1 MGFEADWDMFTSGE
15 KELFQRVC
23 RKLLKSTFIV
33 KEKDDDSKKIYTFVA
48 KNEEAVSSYFAY
60 MGFDVIV
67 DRDNGVAMLTNSGD
81 SSESGKIQA
90 NRLKL
95 RKADTVVLCCL
106 WTVYVDRIRRGNLS
120 KGIVITILDLKQE
133 LEKFGFR
140 EDFDGKT
147 LMNDILKLF
156 AKYNLLEV
164 SGKIGEPDC
173 SIKIYPSIQF
183 ALDGIEFQN
192 LVEATSKKM
201 MAAKSSSDDD
211 EEEGE
216 ESDYVE

>member
-1 MGFEADWDMFTSGE
+1 MGFEMDWEMLSSGE

-33 KEKDDDSKKIYTFVA
+33 KEKDDDSKKLYSFVA
-48 KNEEAVSSYFAY
+48 KNEETISSYFGY
-60 MGFDVIV
+60 MGFDIIV
-67 DRDNGVAMLTNSGD
+67 DRDNGVAMLANSGN
-81 SSESGKIQA
+81 SSDSGKIQA

-95 RKADTVVLCCL
+95 RKAETVVLCCL
-106 WTVYVDRIRRGNLS
+106 WTVYVDRIRRGYLS

-156 AKYNLLEV
+156 SKYNLLEV

-183 ALDGIEFQN
+183 ALESVEFQN
-192 LVEATSKKM
+192 FVEETSKKV
-201 MAAKSSSDDD
+201 MAAKNNFEDED
-211 EEEGE
+211 EEEE
-216 ESDYVE
+216 ESDYDE

>member
-1 MGFEADWDMFTSGE
+1 MGFEADWEMFSSGE

-33 KEKDDDSKKIYTFVA
+33 KEKDDDSKKLYTFVA
-48 KNEEAVSSYFAY
+48 KNEEAISLYLGH
-60 MGFDVIV
+60 MGFDIIV
-67 DRDNGVAMLTNSGD
+67 DRDNGVAMLANSGD
-81 SSESGKIQA
+81 SSDSGKIQA

-95 RKADTVVLCCL
+95 RKAETVVLCCL

-120 KGIVITILDLKQE
+120 KGIVITLLDLKQE

-147 LMNDILKLF
+147 LMAEILKLF
-156 AKYNLLEV
+156 SKYNLVEV
-164 SGKIGEPDC
+164 SGKVGEPDC

-183 ALDGIEFQN
+183 ALDSIEFQSF
-192 LVEATSKKM
+192 VEETSKKI

-216 ESDYVE
+216 ESDYDE

>member
-1 MGFEADWDMFTSGE
+1 MGFEADWDMLTSGE

-140 EDFDGKT
+140 DDFDGKT

>member
-1 MGFEADWDMFTSGE
+1 MGFEADWDMLTSGE

-48 KNEEAVSSYFAY
+48 KNEDAVSSYFAY

-67 DRDNGVAMLTNSGD
+67 DRDNGVAMLTNSRD
-81 SSESGKIQA
+81 SSESGKLQA

-140 EDFDGKT
+140 EDFEGKT
-147 LMNDILKLF
+147 LMSDILKLF

-164 SGKIGEPDC
+164 SGKFGEPDC

-183 ALDGIEFQN
+183 ALDSIEFQN
-192 LVEATSKKM
+192 FVEATSKKM

-216 ESDYVE
+216 ESDYDE

>member
-1 MGFEADWDMFTSGE
+1 MGFEADWEMFSSGE

-33 KEKDDDSKKIYTFVA
+33 KEKDDDSKKLYTFVV
-48 KNEEAVSSYFAY
+48 KNEEAISLYLGH
-60 MGFDVIV
+60 MGFDIIV
-67 DRDNGVAMLTNSGD
+67 DRDNGVAMLANSGD
-81 SSESGKIQA
+81 SSDSGKIQA

-95 RKADTVVLCCL
+95 RKAETVVLCCL

-120 KGIVITILDLKQE
+120 KGIVITLLDLKQE

-147 LMNDILKLF
+147 LMAEILKLF
-156 AKYNLLEV
+156 SKYNLVEV
-164 SGKIGEPDC
+164 SGKVGEPDC

-183 ALDGIEFQN
+183 ALDSIEFQSF
-192 LVEATSKKM
+192 VEETSKKI

-216 ESDYVE
+216 ESDYDE

>member
-1 MGFEADWDMFTSGE
+1 MGFEADWEMFSSGE

-33 KEKDDDSKKIYTFVA
+33 KEKDDDSKKLYTFVA
-48 KNEEAVSSYFAY
+48 KNEEAISLYLGH
-60 MGFDVIV
+60 MGFDIIV
-67 DRDNGVAMLTNSGD
+67 DRDNGVAMLANSGD
-81 SSESGKIQA
+81 SSDSGKIQA

-95 RKADTVVLCCL
+95 RKAETVVLCCL
-106 WTVYVDRIRRGNLS
+106 WTVYVERIRRGNLS
-120 KGIVITILDLKQE
+120 KGIVITMLDLKQE

-147 LMNDILKLF
+147 LMAEILKLF
-156 AKYNLLEV
+156 SKYNLVEV
-164 SGKIGEPDC
+164 SGKVGEPDC

-183 ALDGIEFQN
+183 ALDSIEFQSF
-192 LVEATSKKM
+192 VEETSKKI
-201 MAAKSSSDDD
+201 MAEKSSSDDD

-216 ESDYVE
+216 ESDYDE

>member
-1 MGFEADWDMFTSGE
+1 MGFETDWEMFSSGE

-33 KEKDDDSKKIYTFVA
+33 KEKDDDSKKLYTFVA
-48 KNEEAVSSYFAY
+48 KNEETISLYLGH
-60 MGFDVIV
+60 MGFDIIV
-67 DRDNGVAMLTNSGD
+67 DRDNGVAMLANSGD
-81 SSESGKIQA
+81 SSDSGKIQA

-95 RKADTVVLCCL
+95 RKAETVVLCCL

-120 KGIVITILDLKQE
+120 KGIVITLLDLKQE

-147 LMNDILKLF
+147 LMAEILKLF
-156 AKYNLLEV
+156 SKYNLVEV
-164 SGKIGEPDC
+164 SGKVGEPDC

-183 ALDGIEFQN
+183 ALDSIEFQSF
-192 LVEATSKKM
+192 VEETSKKI

-216 ESDYVE
+216 ESDYDE

>member
-1 MGFEADWDMFTSGE
+1 MGFEADWEMFTSGE

-33 KEKDDDSKKIYTFVA
+33 KEKDDDSKKLYTFVA
-48 KNEEAVSSYFAY
+48 KNEETISAY
-60 MGFDVIV
+60 LSHMGFDIIV
-67 DRDNGVAMLTNSGD
+67 DRDNGVAMLANSGD
-81 SSESGKIQA
+81 SSDSGKIQA

-95 RKADTVVLCCL
+95 RKAETVVLCCL
-106 WTVYVDRIRRGNLS
+106 WTVYVDRIRRGNLA
-120 KGIVITILDLKQE
+120 KGIVITLLDLKQE

-140 EDFDGKT
+140 DDFDGKT
-147 LMNDILKLF
+147 LMADILKLF
-156 AKYNLLEV
+156 SKYNLVDV

-183 ALDGIEFQN
+183 ALDSIEFQN
-192 LVEATSKKM
+192 FVEETSKKI
-201 MAAKSSSDDD
+201 MAAKSSSDED

-216 ESDYVE
+216 ESDYDE